1 INDVRKFVKTEGKKI
16 LFIDEIARL
25 SRNQSDVLLPFI
37 EDGTVVLVGA
47 STENP
52 FHTLSSPLISR
63 CQILQFEPLG
73 ERDLAEL
80 LVRGIKHYR
89 QEGKKIMLEEDAAR
103 HVIRVS
109 CGDGRKCLTLLEMV
123 VLLNDGKAITLEMVK
138 NAAPNKYMVFGEGM
152 KYDLL
157 SALHGSL
164 QASDPD
170 AAIYWLAKALEVI
183 DVRVIA
189 RRLLVAAGED
199 AYGDPICTAVA
210 HAAFTAAKEI
220 GRPECDIL
228 LAQATCLIAT
238 SKRDKSAACAV
249 WEALKDVREGKEV
262 WVPKEMRDSHF
273 DGAKELGQGAYHDG
287 MNMKAYVGIEKKY
300 YHPERWPK

>member
-1 INDVRKFVKTEGKKI
+1 MIPLAHLLRPKKLADVIGQKHLIGPNKILTKLIETDSITNLIFFGPSGTGKSCIANVIANETKAKFGRFNATTISINDVRKFVKTEGKKI

-47 STENP
+47 STESP

-73 ERDLAEL
+73 ERDLTEL

-89 QEGKKIMLEEDAAR
+89 QEGKKVALEEDAAR

-123 VLLNDGKAITLEMVK
+123 VLLNDEKTITLEMVRD
-138 NAAPNKYMVFGEGM
+138 ASPNKYMVFGEGM

-157 SALHGSL
+157 SA
-164 QASDPD
+164 
-170 AAIYWLAKALEVI
+170 
-183 DVRVIA
+183 
-189 RRLLVAAGED
+189 
-199 AYGDPICTAVA
+199 
-210 HAAFTAAKEI
+210 
-220 GRPECDIL
+220 
-228 LAQATCLIAT
+228 
-238 SKRDKSAACAV
+238 
-249 WEALKDVREGKEV
+249 
-262 WVPKEMRDSHF
+262 
-273 DGAKELGQGAYHDG
+273 
-287 MNMKAYVGIEKKY
+287 
-300 YHPERWPK
+300 